1 MDENEMKNSSD
12 TPATA
17 QGSAA
22 DNPPATSSPAGEQPR
37 RRVLRGV
44 ACAPPP
50 PPPPEFLRLPLPVR
64 RGRPDGWV
72 CRRCTEWWDW
82 HPYRPPTE
90 QELDMPCVECHK
102 AMEPE
107 ERAVEVNRH
116 LLARLSAG
124 SALPVLPVPTMPP
137 VPGGQQRKAS
147 SRLLSK
153 KEAARRLGVDRAT
166 TLAQFIAS
174 GRIKTV
180 DVNGHQR
187 IPVSEIERIL
197 SEGVPA
203 TEPQPSKSRRAPR
216 TATPRPSESPG
227 AEIRKLKV

>member
-1 MDENEMKNSSD
+1 
-12 TPATA
+12 
-17 QGSAA
+17 
-22 DNPPATSSPAGEQPR
+22 
-37 RRVLRGV
+37 
-44 ACAPPP
+44 
-50 PPPPEFLRLPLPVR
+50 
-64 RGRPDGWV
+64 
-72 CRRCTEWWDW
+72 
-82 HPYRPPTE
+82 
-90 QELDMPCVECHK
+90 MPCVECRK

-124 SALPVLPVPTMPP
+124 SALPVLPIPAMSP
-137 VPGGQQRKAS
+137 VLARQQHKTS
-147 SRLLSK
+147 SGLLSK
-153 KEAARRLGVDRAT
+153 KEAARRLGMDRAT

-203 TEPQPSKSRRAPR
+203 TEPQPSRSRRAPR

-227 AEIRKLKV
+227 KEIRKLKF

>member
-1 MDENEMKNSSD
+1 
-12 TPATA
+12 
-17 QGSAA
+17 
-22 DNPPATSSPAGEQPR
+22 
-37 RRVLRGV
+37 
-44 ACAPPP
+44 
-50 PPPPEFLRLPLPVR
+50 
-64 RGRPDGWV
+64 
-72 CRRCTEWWDW
+72 
-82 HPYRPPTE
+82 
-90 QELDMPCVECHK
+90 
-102 AMEPE
+102 MEPE

-124 SALPVLPVPTMPP
+124 SGFLALPVPTVSS
-137 VPGGQQRKAS
+137 VPTRQQRKAS

-197 SEGVPA
+197 SEGIPA
-203 TEPQPSKSRRAPR
+203 AESQRSTVHRSPKA
-216 TATPRPSESPG
+216 ATSRPSESLG
-227 AEIRKLKV
+227 AEIRKLKF

>member
-1 MDENEMKNSSD
+1 
-12 TPATA
+12 
-17 QGSAA
+17 
-22 DNPPATSSPAGEQPR
+22 
-37 RRVLRGV
+37 
-44 ACAPPP
+44 
-50 PPPPEFLRLPLPVR
+50 
-64 RGRPDGWV
+64 
-72 CRRCTEWWDW
+72 
-82 HPYRPPTE
+82 
-90 QELDMPCVECHK
+90 MPCVECHK

-124 SALPVLPVPTMPP
+124 SALPVLPVPT
-137 VPGGQQRKAS
+137 VPGRQQRKANS
-147 SRLLSK
+147 GLLSK

-187 IPVSEIERIL
+187 IPVFEIERIL
-197 SEGVPA
+197 SQGVPA
-203 TEPQPSKSRRAPR
+203 TQPQPSKSRRAPR
-216 TATPRPSESPG
+216 VATSRPSESPG